1 MVMESNHSVISNYSV
16 IESNYSSK
24 VNAVESTCHSV
35 NRSGDPFKQFFYSG
49 YNYYILIVGIP
60 IVVLMGVLG
69 NLSLLYV
76 FCRIKRMRN
85 ITNFYLANLAIADVG
100 VLMAASVQYFGS
112 YLYSAPFDVSQIGY
126 TFRTPI
132 GCALPHWLNYAF
144 YFASVWFVTVVATE
158 RFLAVN
164 WPLKHRMVKGKRRA
178 LRLVF
183 AVWFISFSIASLAGN
198 YAGIQEFCLDGPSGG
213 VLGDNMPRYISQ
225 CVALCAKC
233 NLILWT
239 FDTCLFFAALV
250 GTTVM
255 YTVIIYTLS
264 KHTDLLESGNNHS
277 CASARRKKKNRDLI
291 AKMLII
297 SAIVFF
303 ICLSPYMIIN
313 IIDIRGITI
322 KSDIKKAIN
331 WLARAAYLTNS
342 TCNPYIYNGVNR
354 QYRRAFCEAFG
365 LRKREPKNLSRTG
378 TLVVSHRKKG
388 NHTAHV

>member
-1 MVMESNHSVISNYSV
+1 MTTYRDV
-16 IESNYSSK
+16 ESNYSSK
-24 VNAVESTCHSV
+24 VNTMESTCLFV
-35 NRSGDPFKQFFYSG
+35 NRSGDPLKQFFYSG
-49 YNYYILIVGIP
+49 YNYYILMVGIP

-69 NLSLLYV
+69 NISLLYV

-112 YLYSAPFDVSQIGY
+112 YMHSAPFDVSQIGY
-126 TFRTPI
+126 TFQTRA
-132 GCALPHWLNYAF
+132 GCALPNWLNYAF

-164 WPLKHRMVKGKRRA
+164 WPLKHRMVQGKRRA
-178 LRLVF
+178 SRLVF
-183 AVWFISFSIASLAGN
+183 GVWFISFSIASLAGN
-198 YAGIQEFCLDGPSGG
+198 LAGIQVFCLDGPSGG
-213 VLGDNMPRYISQ
+213 VLGDMPRFISK

-233 NLILWT
+233 DLILWT

-255 YTVIIYTLS
+255 YAIIIYTLS
-264 KHTDLLESGNNHS
+264 KHTDLLEPGNDLS
-277 CASARRKKKNRDLI
+277 CERLRRKKKNRDQI

-297 SAIVFF
+297 SAIIFF
-303 ICLSPYMIIN
+303 ICLSPFMIIN

-322 KSDIKKAIN
+322 KSDIKKAVN

-365 LRKREPKNLSRTG
+365 LRKKKPKDLSRTC
-378 TLVVSHRKKG
+378 TLLLSNRKRG
-388 NHTAHV
+388 NNVTHV